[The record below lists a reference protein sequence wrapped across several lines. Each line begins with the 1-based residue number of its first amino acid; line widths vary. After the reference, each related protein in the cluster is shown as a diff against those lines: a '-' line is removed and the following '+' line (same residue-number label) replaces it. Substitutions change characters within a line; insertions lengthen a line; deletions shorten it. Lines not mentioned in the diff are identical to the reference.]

1 MWLKHKDFPRNETTL
16 IMGVKYG
23 CIKNLQWHRMN
34 SFMTISETAFHGNIQ
49 VMKWLHRNRLSWDA
63 RTFSEEARNG
73 HVDNMKWLFEN
84 GRSWE
89 AKNISLCGGSQIPP
103 SCVEMVK

>member
-1 MWLKHKDFPRNETTL
+1 
-16 IMGVKYG
+16 
-23 CIKNLQWHRMN
+23 MN

-84 GRSWE
+84 GRSWD